1 MTASERPRRRLRL
14 GAALL
19 AALTIAIAL
28 ITLLGLEPVASL
40 PPTFN
45 EPIGAFSQLLVQL
58 VAVIGAV
65 ALLIG
70 VLNLMRFHTAQL
82 RKFPRGLYSLVL
94 LITLM
99 GVLVVRVLERGGL
112 LRVGTQEAPALS
124 LVLLDVAQVAVES
137 ALAGLLFFA
146 LVYAAVRL
154 MRQRVTLWNALFLA
168 ALVIVL
174 LGFSPLGGGTL
185 LPSLREWLLSV
196 PVSAG
201 ARGLLIGAAL
211 GIVVVGVR
219 VLIGRD
225 RTFRE

>member
-1 MTASERPRRRLRL
+1 MSASPQPRRRLRL

-28 ITLLGLEPVASL
+28 VTLLGLEPVASL
-40 PPTFN
+40 PPALNQTLN
-45 EPIGAFSQLLVQL
+45 AFSQLLVQL
-58 VAVIGAV
+58 VAVIGAL

-70 VLNLMRFHTAQL
+70 VSNLVRFHAAQL
-82 RKFPRGLYSLVL
+82 RKFPRGLYSLIL
-94 LITLM
+94 LLSLF
-99 GVLVVRVLERGGL
+99 GVLIVRALERGGV
-112 LRVGTQEAPALS
+112 LRVGADETPALS
-124 LVLLDVAQVAVES
+124 LLLLDVAQVVVES
-137 ALAGLLFFA
+137 ALTGLIFFA

-154 MRQRVTLWNALFLA
+154 MRQAVTLWNALFLA

-174 LGFSPLGGGTL
+174 LGFSPLGGGEAL
-185 LPSLREWLLSV
+185 SALREWLLSV
-196 PVSAG
+196 PVNAG
-201 ARGLLIGAAL
+201 TRGLLIGVAL

>member
-1 MTASERPRRRLRL
+1 MSASPQPRRRLRL

-28 ITLLGLEPVASL
+28 VTLLGLEPVASL
-40 PPTFN
+40 PPALNQTLN
-45 EPIGAFSQLLVQL
+45 AFSQLLVQL
-58 VAVIGAV
+58 VAVIGAL

-70 VLNLMRFHTAQL
+70 VSNLVRFHAAQL
-82 RKFPRGLYSLVL
+82 RKFPRSLYSLIL
-94 LITLM
+94 LLSLF
-99 GVLVVRVLERGGL
+99 GVLIVRALERGGV
-112 LRVGTQEAPALS
+112 LRVGADETPALS
-124 LVLLDVAQVAVES
+124 LLLLDVAQVVVES
-137 ALAGLLFFA
+137 ALTGLIFFA

-154 MRQRVTLWNALFLA
+154 MRQAVTLWNALFLA

-174 LGFSPLGGGTL
+174 LGFSPLGGGEAL
-185 LPSLREWLLSV
+185 SALREWLLSV
-196 PVSAG
+196 PVNAG
-201 ARGLLIGAAL
+201 TRGLLIGVAL

>member
-1 MTASERPRRRLRL
+1 MTASAKPRQRLRL

-28 ITLLGLEPVASL
+28 ITLLGLEPVATL
-40 PPTFN
+40 PPELNRTLS
-45 EPIGAFSQLLVQL
+45 AFSQLLIQL
-58 VAVIGAV
+58 VAVIGAI
-65 ALLIG
+65 ALLLG
-70 VLNLMRFHTAQL
+70 VLNLARFHAAQL
-82 RKFPRGLYSLVL
+82 RRFPRGLYSLLLLFTLFGVL
-94 LITLM
+94 LA
-99 GVLVVRVLERGGL
+99 RALERGGV
-112 LRVGTQEAPALS
+112 LRIGDGTAAALS
-124 LVLLDVAQVAVES
+124 LTILDVAQVAVES
-137 ALAGLLFFA
+137 ALAGLIFFA
-146 LVYAAVRL
+146 LVYGAVRL

-174 LGFSPLGGGTL
+174 LGFSPLGEVTL
-185 LPSLREWLLSV
+185 LPALREWLLSV

-201 ARGLLIGAAL
+201 TRGLLIGVAI

>member
-1 MTASERPRRRLRL
+1 MSASPQPRRRLRL

-28 ITLLGLEPVASL
+28 VTLLGLEPVASL
-40 PPTFN
+40 PPALNQTLN
-45 EPIGAFSQLLVQL
+45 AFSQLLVQL
-58 VAVIGAV
+58 VAVIGAL

-70 VLNLMRFHTAQL
+70 VSNLVRFHAAQL
-82 RKFPRGLYSLVL
+82 RKFPRGLYSLIL
-94 LITLM
+94 LLSLF
-99 GVLVVRVLERGGL
+99 GVLIVRALERGGV
-112 LRVGTQEAPALS
+112 LRVGADETPALS
-124 LVLLDVAQVAVES
+124 LLLLDVAQVAVES
-137 ALAGLLFFA
+137 ALTGLIFFA

-154 MRQRVTLWNALFLA
+154 MRQAVTLWNALFLA

-174 LGFSPLGGGTL
+174 LGFSPLGGGEAL
-185 LPSLREWLLSV
+185 SALREWLLSV
-196 PVSAG
+196 PVNAG
-201 ARGLLIGAAL
+201 TRGLLIGVAL